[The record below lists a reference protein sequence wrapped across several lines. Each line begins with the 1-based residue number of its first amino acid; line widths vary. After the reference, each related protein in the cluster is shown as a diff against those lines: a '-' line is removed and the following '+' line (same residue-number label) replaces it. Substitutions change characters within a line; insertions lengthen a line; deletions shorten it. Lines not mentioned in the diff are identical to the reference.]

1 MVIAMSVRWNVEQKG
16 FCGFALSRLGVVMEK
31 WELAHVFSN
40 LFQSSKEWVTDLE
53 SVRKYLS
60 AIRYLC
66 EETLNEA

>member
-31 WELAHVFSN
+31 KELARVFSN
-40 LFQSSKEWVTDLE
+40 LFQLREERVTDLE

-60 AIRYLC
+60 AIPYSC
-66 EETLNEA
+66 EETQKEA